1 MQLEEVV
8 SNDATGRQVPAG
20 RWPILIGQ
28 AVIALVGLY
37 ALLGSLSLG
46 LWSSLGPGAGFF
58 PAVLGIFLMVLVVLW
73 FVQER
78 AKPTEDAGAEAFDSA
93 QIWAVVLSLVIL
105 AAALPFLG
113 FQLSVF
119 IFLMYHLSF
128 RARIGWVKAMVI
140 SLCGSVGVFY
150 LFTAVL
156 HVSLPVATVPPLS
169 MIGL

>member
-1 MQLEEVV
+1 MQLEEAV
-8 SNDATGRQVPAG
+8 SNDATGRRVPPG

-28 AVIALVGLY
+28 AIIALVGLY
-37 ALLGSLSLG
+37 AFLGSLSLG

-58 PAVLGIFLMVLVVLW
+58 PAVLGIFLMVLVALW

-78 AKPTEDAGAEAFDSA
+78 AKPTVETGGETFDRA
-93 QIWAVVLSLVIL
+93 QVWAVIASLVIL

-119 IFLMYHLSF
+119 AFLMYHLSF
-128 RARIGWVKAMVI
+128 RARIGRVKAIVI

-150 LFTAVL
+150 LFTTVL
-156 HVSLPVATVPPLS
+156 HVTLPVATLPPLS

>member
-1 MQLEEVV
+1 M
-8 SNDATGRQVPAG
+8 SNDATGRQSPAG

-37 ALLGSLSLG
+37 ALLGSLGLG
-46 LWSSLGPGAGFF
+46 LWSDLGPGAGFF

-73 FVQER
+73 FLQER
-78 AKPTEDAGAEAFDSA
+78 ARPTGEAAGESFDRA
-93 QIWAVVLSLVIL
+93 QIAAVILSMVIL

-119 IFLMYHLSF
+119 AFLMYHLGF
-128 RARIGWVKAMVI
+128 RARIKWVRAVVI

-150 LFTAVL
+150 LFTTVL
-156 HVSLPVATVPPLS
+156 HISLPVATVPPLS